1 MANTDRRILDDEGKQ
16 FMPMNMEGTLGDDN
30 FITLPKFLTI
40 GCIFGALVGWLIMA
54 NSSGYSFMNTL
65 IVFLILL
72 WISSILL
79 RYIVFEERLYYKM
92 YEELK
97 KGRVIKPDRF
107 WNIASKSKSSHG
119 TALIYNDAKIGVIVR
134 LERDIIT
141 GKGEGVEENH
151 YDAVSDFY
159 KYLNSKGIKR
169 VFMNIMEPTGKDE
182 RLAEL
187 DKLCNATDN
196 YNINRLVEL
205 SVTHIKNIS
214 NNTLTD
220 VEYYLLYTDDIMGQ
234 DSLIDNVEEA
244 MSILMSGAYASYE
257 ILGTLGDRE
266 INEFARQINFV
277 DYFNTDEAALR
288 IFKANGMERSSLRIS
303 KIKLSNGRVIDID
316 PMASQAISN
325 ISSTEDLKGKTAA
338 EFVGKVARKEITR
351 QAVDLDEIEKI
362 YVDNTTS
369 YDNNDNS
376 NNGDDEIDF

>member
-40 GCIFGALVGWLIMA
+40 GCIFGALVGWLVMA
-54 NSSGYSFMNTL
+54 KGSGYSFMNTL

-119 TALIYNDAKIGVIVR
+119 TALIYNDAKIGVIVK

-141 GKGEGVEENH
+141 GKGDGVEENH

-187 DKLCNATDN
+187 DKCDT
-196 YNINRLVEL
+196 YKEY
-205 SVTHIKNIS
+205 IK
-214 NNTLTD
+214 
-220 VEYYLLYTDDIMGQ
+220 
-234 DSLIDNVEEA
+234 
-244 MSILMSGAYASYE
+244 
-257 ILGTLGDRE
+257 
-266 INEFARQINFV
+266 
-277 DYFNTDEAALR
+277 
-288 IFKANGMERSSLRIS
+288 
-303 KIKLSNGRVIDID
+303 
-316 PMASQAISN
+316 
-325 ISSTEDLKGKTAA
+325 
-338 EFVGKVARKEITR
+338 
-351 QAVDLDEIEKI
+351 
-362 YVDNTTS
+362 
-369 YDNNDNS
+369 
-376 NNGDDEIDF
+376 